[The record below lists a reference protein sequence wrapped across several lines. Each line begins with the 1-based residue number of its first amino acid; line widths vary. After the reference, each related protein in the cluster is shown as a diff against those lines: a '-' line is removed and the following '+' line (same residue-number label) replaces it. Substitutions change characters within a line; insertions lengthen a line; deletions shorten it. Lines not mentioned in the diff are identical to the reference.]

1 MAVPGP
7 STGAT
12 RTSALTV
19 ASRSAAFEE
28 ALGYVDEGFKA
39 WLNLHRMAALSV
51 LGFLFEAN
59 ATDTEILS
67 QARGIL
73 CALRAADPEDQW
85 AGLLLFLCKVA
96 RGEAVGAAQ
105 RAGSVSQLQVS
116 FDREASSHEA
126 AARHR
131 EVELHRT
138 GLDHLARLP
147 TEWRGKR
154 YRRRERTANDH
165 ERAEAY
171 RKERDREGQQV
182 MALLLEANLPFAKT
196 LERVGPDDAAAQ
208 RCCLGMQP
216 KSLRQRLAC
225 WRPVREFLLQA
236 HRGRVS
242 ALCGRVP

>member
-1 MAVPGP
+1 MNDGLQAQV
-7 STGAT
+7 SVDF
-12 RTSALTV
+12 RH
-19 ASRSAAFEE
+19 
-28 ALGYVDEGFKA
+28 ALGHGAFGNVFAATWASGRPKQDDIAIKSVDA
-39 WLNLHRMAALSV
+39 WK
-51 LGFLFEAN
+51 
-59 ATDTEILS
+59 LS
-67 QARGIL
+67 QKAR
-73 CALRAADPEDQW
+73 
-85 AGLLLFLCKVA
+85 
-96 RGEAVGAAQ
+96 AQ
-105 RAGSVSQLQVS
+105 L
-116 FDREASSHEA
+116 
-126 AARHR
+126 HR

-225 WRPVREFLLQA
+225 
-236 HRGRVS
+236 
-242 ALCGRVP
+242 